1 MTNREQVLERALN
14 LSSEDRRF
22 LIGRL
27 QKSLDESNHSTDEV
41 RAAWSNEVD
50 RRLDAYDRGEVPAVD
65 AEIAM
70 REMRRQLEE
79 RRTGASRPSVTFT
92 EAV

>member
-1 MTNREQVLERALN
+1 MTNREQFLERALN

-27 QKSLDESNHSTDEV
+27 QKSLDEGGLSTDEV
-41 RAAWSNEVD
+41 RIAWSNEVD
-50 RRLDAYDRGEVPAVD
+50 RRLDACDRGELPAVD

-79 RRTGASRPSVTFT
+79 RRTRASH
-92 EAV
+92 